1 MKAYLAGGCFWCV
14 TPIYKLYGVDKVLC
28 GYSGGDEASPTYE
41 DVKAQRTGH
50 RETIMLEYDPGKI
63 TYDKILDIFFGL
75 DKKFKYIRTHLKL
88 NSTGYDKKLEEYR
101 LDVIRIQGALRR
113 MNVNESY
120 IITQTF
126 HYDGTYSN
134 LWWQGIF
141 TKSSFYRLRA
151 KAIKS
156 FLKEYHA
163 I

>member
-1 MKAYLAGGCFWCV
+1 MEQTRPVANKQ
-14 TPIYKLYGVDKVLC
+14 I
-28 GYSGGDEASPTYE
+28 
-41 DVKAQRTGH
+41 
-50 RETIMLEYDPGKI
+50 RE
-63 TYDKILDIFFGL
+63 ILDIFFGL